1 MNTFEDVD
9 ISRVFESVF
18 NDNISSWSDFRRIIR
33 VRLVVILGR
42 TFILKNI
49 FEKKLAIWQNLENT
63 FKNLKNHL

>member
-18 NDNISSWSDFRRIIR
+18 NDNIFSWSVFRRIIR